1 MRNEEWLIKKDED
14 NKRLYATRNTN
25 HLSSYVMT
33 IDDVDFSNKQA
44 VYYFD
49 NPFELDFHTNYIY
62 IARMCGEVDS

>member
-1 MRNEEWLIKKDED
+1 MFPELTIKLDVD
-14 NKRLYATRNTN
+14 
-25 HLSSYVMT
+25 MT

-62 IARMCGEVDS
+62 IARMCGEVDR